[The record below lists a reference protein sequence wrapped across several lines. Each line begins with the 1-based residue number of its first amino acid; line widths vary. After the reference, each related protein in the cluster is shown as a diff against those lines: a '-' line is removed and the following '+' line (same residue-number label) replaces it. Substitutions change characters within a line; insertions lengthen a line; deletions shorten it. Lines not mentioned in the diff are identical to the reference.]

1 MLEIISVHLVS
12 SRLAARCYSQLS
24 SLISSGQGLPLPFS
38 SSDLRLSR
46 KTAHLVLQWCMN
58 STGSFQ
64 PSCLK
69 RTMVQSPFCLRSKLI
84 FCAEP
89 FFGPVDHLPQNP
101 LAGLQFEHLHIEAA
115 AAKAELDHAADLASS
130 PRIARPPARKAFD
143 GNQCPIDIVQRR
155 RSDSDLMQNVRHIRL
170 FVPC

>member
-64 PSCLK
+64 PWCLK
-69 RTMVQSPFCLRSKLI
+69 RTMVHSPFCLRSKLI
-84 FCAEP
+84 FVP
-89 FFGPVDHLPQNP
+89 SHSSGPSTPCHRTRLPG
-101 LAGLQFEHLHIEAA
+101 ARSRTFM
-115 AAKAELDHAADLASS
+115 AKPPPPKGNWSTPPTLLS
-130 PRIARPPARKAFD
+130 PRVSLFHQRERPSTVA
-143 GNQCPIDIVQRR
+143 
-155 RSDSDLMQNVRHIRL
+155 
-170 FVPC
+170 